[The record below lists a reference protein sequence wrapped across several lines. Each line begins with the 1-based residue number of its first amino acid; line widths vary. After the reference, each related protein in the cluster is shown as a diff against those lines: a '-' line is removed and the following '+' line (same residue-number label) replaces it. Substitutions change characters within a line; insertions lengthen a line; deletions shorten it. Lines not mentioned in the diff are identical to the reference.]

1 MIDLLS
7 RQSWQKYDIPKS
19 FEWKGRKRC
28 RFRPSWL
35 YIVPEIIINNDTAV
49 HSGRKW
55 LVKYGTTTISTQ
67 RPLWPIFRTLN
78 SKVVCN
84 CFRNATLIFHILIHS
99 GWRLPIIENIYLF
112 FIKNQDF
119 WPKSDFQS
127 DFFCQESSK
136 YLQFPIFSNLSVIL
150 FSQHNDLP
158 RYVDFLAKILNI

>member
-1 MIDLLS
+1 MTWHFVISAVWASTVFGPGLWQLCTCWRSSRWFKRSYKLAILHNYKHHWILCIDLQS

-35 YIVPEIIINNDTAV
+35 YIVPEIIINNDTAM

-99 GWRLPIIENIYLF
+99 GWIE
-112 FIKNQDF
+112 
-119 WPKSDFQS
+119 
-127 DFFCQESSK
+127 
-136 YLQFPIFSNLSVIL
+136 
-150 FSQHNDLP
+150 
-158 RYVDFLAKILNI
+158 